1 MLHGEL
7 TIVLLVGTKSFCGV
21 ESWEY
26 NKKKWLKVHSHLQVA
41 TFSFT

>member
-7 TIVLLVGTKSFCGV
+7 TIVLLVGIKSFLWGRV
-21 ESWEY
+21 GSI
-26 NKKKWLKVHSHLQVA
+26 KKWLKVHSHLQVA